1 MTATAPGYPFSAVV
15 GQDDL
20 KLALL
25 LAAVDPNI
33 GGVLLRGQKGSAK
46 TTVARGLAALLP
58 EGGPFAELPLG
69 ATEERLIGSLDL
81 QAMLAGDGVR
91 FEPGILAAS
100 HGGVLY
106 VDEVNLLADHLVD
119 VLLDVA
125 VSGMNRVE
133 RDGVSHQHPARFV
146 LIGSMNPEEG
156 ELRPQLLDRF
166 GLAVDVVAP
175 ADASERAEIVRRRM
189 QFDADPPAFTT
200 QWVEEELAIAERL
213 ARTRPAPVP
222 DELLEPI
229 AHLCAAVG
237 AEGLRADLVLAR
249 AAGAL
254 AGLEGRPAASSADVR
269 RVAPFVLA
277 HRRRRNP
284 FEPPGIADDELQQ
297 AFDAALDEQETS
309 ASGDRDHR
317 AADASSPL
325 RLAAS
330 SRDPGPAG
338 RRSVATSPRGR
349 LVTDRPADGPV
360 ASVAVAATVR
370 ATAEAR
376 AADPG
381 AAPVL
386 REAVREARVGNLVIL
401 AVDTSGSMG
410 VERRMEAVAG
420 AVTGLLVDAYQ
431 RRDRVAVI
439 GFRGE
444 AAEIIV
450 RPTGSIEIARARLDT
465 VTTGGRTP
473 LAAGI
478 DAALDLALA
487 GGGDREPLLVF
498 VSDGRATAGGDDPVA
513 SALEAAARV
522 LRHGISAVVV
532 DAEDGPTRLGLARPL
547 AEAMGARHL
556 TLDQLTADGLVTR

>member
-1 MTATAPGYPFSAVV
+1 MNEPATYPFSAIV
-15 GQDDL
+15 GQDEL

-58 EGGPFAELPLG
+58 GAAPFAELPLG
-69 ATEERLIGSLDL
+69 ASEERLIGSLDL
-81 QAMLAGDGVR
+81 RAVLAGEGVR
-91 FEPGILAAS
+91 FEPGLLAAA

-106 VDEVNLLADHLVD
+106 VDEINLLADHLVD

-125 VSGMNRVE
+125 ASGVNRIE
-133 RDGVSHQHPARFV
+133 RDGVSHQHPSRFV

-166 GLAVDVVAP
+166 GLAVDVTATGT
-175 ADASERAEIVRRRM
+175 ASERAEIVRRRL
-189 QFDADPPAFTT
+189 QFDADAASFTAHWADEERALAARVASTSPA
-200 QWVEEELAIAERL
+200 A
-213 ARTRPAPVP
+213 VP

-229 AHLCAAVG
+229 AHLCTAVG
-237 AEGLRADLVLAR
+237 AEGLRADLVMAR

-254 AGLEGRPAASSADVR
+254 AGLEGRAEASTADVR

-284 FEPPGIADDELQQ
+284 FEPPGIADEELQQ
-297 AFDAALDEQETS
+297 AFDDALDHDTS
-309 ASGDRDHR
+309 TGGDREHR
-317 AADASSPL
+317 AAAPTPPV
-325 RLAAS
+325 RLAAIAP
-330 SRDPGPAG
+330 DGGPAG

-349 LVTDRPADGPV
+349 LVTDRPVEGRTD
-360 ASVAVAATVR
+360 SLAVTATVR
-370 ATAEAR
+370 ATAQAR
-376 AADPG
+376 VADPG

-386 REAVREARVGNLVIL
+386 REAVREERVGNLVIL
-401 AVDTSGSMG
+401 SVDTSGSMG
-410 VERRMEAVAG
+410 IERRMEAVTA
-420 AVTGLLVDAYQ
+420 AVTGLLIDAYQ

-450 RPTGSIEIARARLDT
+450 RPTGSVEIARVRLET

-487 GGGDREPLLVF
+487 AGGDREPLLVL

-513 SALEAAARV
+513 AALEAASRV
-522 LRHGISAVVV
+522 RRHGVSAVVV
-532 DAEDGPTRLGLARPL
+532 DAEDGPTRLGLAGAL
-547 AEAMGARHL
+547 AEAMGARYL
-556 TLDQLTADGLVTR
+556 TLDGLSAEGLTR